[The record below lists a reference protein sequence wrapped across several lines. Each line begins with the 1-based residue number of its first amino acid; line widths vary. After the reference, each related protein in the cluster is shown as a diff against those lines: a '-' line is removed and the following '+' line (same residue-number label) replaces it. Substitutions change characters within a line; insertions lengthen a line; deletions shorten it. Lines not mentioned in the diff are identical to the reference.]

1 MTFGVYSKEHNS
13 DTLRYGVL
21 VEQYNEILLP
31 LHEKMLALAD
41 EYLAYCETVMRGE
54 VPKRLMSQF
63 NFCMHSVPFL
73 RGMVVE
79 GLLKTGFLKPEE
91 ELSPMIGVYT
101 TV

>member
-13 DTLRYGVL
+13 DTLRYGVP